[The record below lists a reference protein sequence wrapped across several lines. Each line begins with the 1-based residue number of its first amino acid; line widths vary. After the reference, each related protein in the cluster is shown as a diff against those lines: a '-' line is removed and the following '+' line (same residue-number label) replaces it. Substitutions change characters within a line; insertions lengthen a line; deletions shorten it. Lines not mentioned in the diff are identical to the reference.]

1 MCIIVLRT
9 LMNREGFRVS
19 LARCS
24 SVNQFVSDLAVIIAT
39 MKDVEFNLDVTEGLH
54 CIGCI

>member
-1 MCIIVLRT
+1 
-9 LMNREGFRVS
+9 MNGEGFRVS

-54 CIGCI
+54 CIGCTRCIYAH